1 MTIYYVIYAIL
12 LILTLCY
19 GKRVKSPIPVIA
31 IALLLWLVA
40 AWKDTSVGSDSFM
53 YYINFE
59 APFHYSDARSFSGI
73 QRGWYYVNVFFNQ
86 VADYRTFMMIC
97 YGIIVGG
104 FTYYIRKESP
114 YTYMSL
120 FLFVAFWFYLSSFN
134 IMRQYIALGMV
145 FPFIPG
151 LPKKKIPFIIACLVA
166 STIHTLTIVLLSFL
180 FIDKLRITNRIIVLT
195 TVIVTMVIGY
205 LYSTSFFG
213 TILSPI
219 ASMFGEGFSDYTK
232 DIGGQRKFI
241 VGFLTTVFFIIS
253 YLLAKD
259 RKDPALKAYFL
270 YIAGYNLFGSMGN
283 GNRLFIFLQ
292 LPMMIALPRILK
304 QTDNVLL
311 RILYFIGIV
320 GYGSFIFFYSFKI
333 GSGEIVPYRIGN

>member
-1 MTIYYVIYAIL
+1 MTIYCIIYAIL
-12 LILTLCY
+12 LILTCAY
-19 GKRVKSPIPVIA
+19 GKRVKSPLPVIV
-31 IALLLWLVA
+31 IALVLWIVA
-40 AWKDTSVGSDSFM
+40 AWKDSSVGTDSFM
-53 YYINFE
+53 YYLSFE
-59 APFHYSDARSFSGI
+59 SPFYYSDARWFSGT
-73 QRGWYYVNVFFNQ
+73 QRGWYYINVFFNQ
-86 VADYRTFMMIC
+86 VADYRVFIMFC

-104 FTYYIRKESP
+104 FTYYIRKASP

-134 IMRQYIALGMV
+134 IMRQYIALGII

-151 LPKKKIPFIIACLVA
+151 LPQKKIPFIIACLAA
-166 STIHTLTIVLLSFL
+166 STIHTLSIVLLSLL
-180 FIDKLRITNRIIVLT
+180 FIDKLRISNRIIILV

-213 TILSPI
+213 TMLSPI
-219 ASMFGEGFSDYTK
+219 ANLFGEGFSDYTK

-241 VGFLTTVFFIIS
+241 VGFLTSLFFIIS

-270 YIAGYNLFGSMGN
+270 YIVGYNLFGSMEA

-292 LPMMIALPRILK
+292 IPMIIALPTILK
-304 QTDNVLL
+304 QIDNVLL
-311 RILYFIGIV
+311 RILYFLGII
-320 GYGSFIFFYSFKI
+320 GYGSFIFFYSI
-333 GSGEIVPYRIGN
+333 RLGSGEVVPYVWGY